1 MRSLPW
7 SEYRLWRR
15 VQGHREAARRA
26 LDASVHPT
34 HDNWLSLM
42 RADKLALQHLRAA
55 EALLTRA
62 KVTR

>member
-1 MRSLPW
+1 MRLLPW

-42 RADKLALQHLRAA
+42 QADKLALQHLRAA